1 MDVREAVEADAD
13 ALAELADSPVDVM
26 RNLVHDRTVRVAV
39 EPDAGEAKPADEGDH
54 AGDSHGNDLSS
65 IVGFVSFDARDET
78 VHVTQLAGSES
89 ACARLLEEPVRF
101 ARGETMAVELLVP
114 DGEAAARDA
123 AEAADFATAGSGP
136 RFSGQPTTRYRLE
149 PDPDAA

>member
-26 RNLVHDRTVRVAV
+26 RNLVHDRTVRVATDSDAIENGQGGDV
-39 EPDAGEAKPADEGDH
+39 EHEDDSRDDE
-54 AGDSHGNDLSS
+54 SPS

-78 VHVTQLAGSES
+78 VHITQIAGSEG
-89 ACARLLEEPVRF
+89 ACARLLEEPIRF
-101 ARGETMAVELLVP
+101 ARGEAMAVELLVP
-114 DGEAAARDA
+114 DGEAAARNA

-136 RFSGQPTTRYRLE
+136 RFSGRPTTRYRLE
-149 PDPDAA
+149 PDSDAA

>member
-1 MDVREAVEADAD
+1 MEIREAVESDAD

-39 EPDAGEAKPADEGDH
+39 ESDTAEGEPASGSDR
-54 AGDSHGNDLSS
+54 AGDGQDDGAP

-101 ARGETMAVELLVP
+101 ARSEAMAVELLVP
-114 DGEAAARDA
+114 DDERAVREA
-123 AEAADFATAGSGP
+123 AEAADFARAGSGP
-136 RFSGQPTTRYRLE
+136 RFSGRPTTRYRLE
-149 PDPDAA
+149 PESDAA

>member
-13 ALAELADSPVDVM
+13 TLAELADSPVDVM

-39 EPDAGEAKPADEGDH
+39 DPDTDETEADIEEHEDDSRDDE
-54 AGDSHGNDLSS
+54 LSS

-78 VHVTQLAGSES
+78 VHITQIAGSEA
-89 ACARLLEEPVRF
+89 ACARLLEEPIRF
-101 ARGETMAVELLVP
+101 ARGEAMAVELLVP
-114 DGEAAARDA
+114 DGERAVREA
-123 AEAADFATAGSGP
+123 AEAADLATAGSGP

-149 PDPDAA
+149 PESDAT